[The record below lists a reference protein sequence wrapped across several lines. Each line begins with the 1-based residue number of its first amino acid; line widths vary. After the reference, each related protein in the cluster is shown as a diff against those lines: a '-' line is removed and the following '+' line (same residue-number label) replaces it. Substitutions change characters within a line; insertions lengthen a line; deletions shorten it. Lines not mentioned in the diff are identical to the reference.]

1 MVNLEKKES
10 IVLVYIHAYFTG
22 SAVGPVANCKKE
34 KYSAQP
40 KEDKTFADFVDYWQ
54 SYIESDY
61 PESMD
66 NLYLKDWHF
75 TR

>member
-1 MVNLEKKES
+1 MHTV
-10 IVLVYIHAYFTG
+10 TG
-22 SAVGPVANCKKE
+22 SAVVPVANCKKE

-75 TR
+75 AR